1 MAARER
7 MRVAAAQYPIGQ
19 PKSMEEWREK
29 AARWV
34 ADGAGTGAEIL
45 VFPEYGAI
53 EAAAA
58 FGAAVSAD
66 LERTLA
72 AVAGAAAEMESL
84 YAELARRH
92 TVFILAP
99 SGPLR
104 RSDGRF
110 VNAARLVTPAG
121 RIGVQE
127 KLIMTPFERAWGVA
141 PGRPLRVFETALGR
155 IGVAICYDSEFPIL
169 VRAQAEAGAELILI
183 PSCTE
188 HLSGYHRVRAAA
200 QARALESQIA
210 TVVSPTVG
218 DALWSPAVDRN
229 VGAAGVF
236 VPADQAVSMTGVL
249 AEGTLNTSEWISA
262 EVDLAALRR
271 VRRDGETRNHLD
283 WTAQPGAAPL
293 AERVEIVDLT

>member
-1 MAARER
+1 

-141 PGRPLRVFETALGR
+141 PGRSIRVFETALGR

-293 AERVEIVDLT
+293 AEQVEIVDLT